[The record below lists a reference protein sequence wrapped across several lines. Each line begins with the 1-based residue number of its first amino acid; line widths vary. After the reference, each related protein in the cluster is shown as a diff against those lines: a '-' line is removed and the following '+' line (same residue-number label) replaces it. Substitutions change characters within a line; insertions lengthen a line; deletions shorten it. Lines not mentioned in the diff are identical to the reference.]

1 MLRHYYTLTHL
12 ARELTILRGAMLVEC
27 FTQEKNVLILAFE
40 HGKTDYYLECS
51 LDSKLGALYLRPEF
65 SRARRNST
73 TIFPNSVG
81 ITVKDVSL
89 HSSDRILTIDCG
101 SQQIQFALFGGA
113 SGNVLITDSTGN
125 ILDSFKSRDVKSVAF
140 ESDENTDTVR
150 QYRDFRTMDFPPST
164 SILTAITKYD
174 VFFGKIYGEEACIRA
189 KISLTTYINELSVEV
204 LAKLQQEITVLKA
217 ECLATKKYYVLGY
230 EDSRPP
236 VFSLVPLLKYP
247 VFEYIGESVSDAIR
261 RRITLTRQREKYNAL
276 RSQLETKLN
285 RIAKRLTSSI
295 SQMEND
301 AKAGERAANYKLWAE
316 LLLAQPNTKRTNGSF
331 ISVDSWTGETVE
343 IPLDERLTL
352 VENAEKYFAK
362 TRSAADATK
371 VRATRLPVYKNR
383 LVRAEELLT
392 MLRAASTLQK
402 VNELTEQIDQFAGK
416 SMKEQTEQSKYREFE
431 LEEGFTVYV
440 GKNASNNDELTMR
453 FAKPNDIWFHARGV
467 SGSHAVLRVNAGAK
481 PPKRVIEQA
490 ASIAAYYSN
499 ARNAKYTPVA
509 YTFKKH
515 IRKPK
520 GANPGAVVMERE
532 EVIMVSPKLPPGMEE
547 KE

>member
-81 ITVKDVSL
+81 ITVNDVSL
-89 HSSDRILTIDCG
+89 HPSDRILTIDFG
-101 SQQIQFALFGGA
+101 SQMIQFMLFGGT
-113 SGNVLITDSTGN
+113 SGNVLLTDSTGN
-125 ILDSFKSRDVKSVAF
+125 VLDSFKSRSGKNVAG
-140 ESDENTDTVR
+140 ENTDAVR
-150 QYRDFRTMDFPPST
+150 QYHDFRTLNFPPAT
-164 SILTAITKYD
+164 SIITAITKYD

-189 KISLTTYINELSVEV
+189 KISPATSIIELSDGV
-204 LAKLQQEITVLKA
+204 LSILHDKIAALKA
-217 ECLATKKYYVLGY
+217 ECFAAKSYYVLGNG
-230 EDSRPP
+230 DNRPP
-236 VFSLVPLLKYP
+236 VFSLIPLSKYP
-247 VFEYIGESVSDAIR
+247 LVEYIGESVSDSIR
-261 RRITLTRQREKYNAL
+261 RRITLTRQREKYTTL
-276 RSQLETKLN
+276 RTQLETKLN
-285 RIAKRLTSSI
+285 RITKRLLSSI

-316 LLLAQPNTKRTNGSF
+316 LLLAQPNTKRTNGTV
-331 ISVDSWTGETVE
+331 ITVDSWTGETVE
-343 IPLDERLTL
+343 IPLDERHTL
-352 VENAEKYFAK
+352 VENAEKYFVK
-362 TRSAADATK
+362 TRTAADAAK
-371 VRATRLPVYKNR
+371 VRAARLPMYKNR
-383 LVRAEELLT
+383 LVRAEELLS
-392 MLRAASTLQK
+392 MLRAASNLQK
-402 VNELTEQIDQFAGK
+402 VTELSEQIDQFAGK

-440 GKNASNNDELTMR
+440 GKNAANNDELTMR

-467 SGSHAVLRVNAGAK
+467 SGSHTVLRVNAGTK

-509 YTFKKH
+509 YTLKKH

-532 EVIMVSPKLPPGMEE
+532 EVIMVSPKLPAGMEE

>member
-12 ARELTILRGAMLVEC
+12 ARELEILRGAMLVEC

-40 HGKTDYYLECS
+40 NGKAEYYLECS
-51 LDSKLGALYLRPEF
+51 LDGKLGGLYLRPEF

-73 TIFPNSVG
+73 TIFPDSVG
-81 ITVKDVSL
+81 IIVLDIHL
-89 HSSDRILTIDCG
+89 HPSDRILTFNCG
-101 SQQIQFALFGGA
+101 AQQIQFILFGGA
-113 SGNVLITDSTGN
+113 SGNVLITDKQGN
-125 ILDSFKSRDVKSVAF
+125 SLDSFKSREIKNASLQNDNNDDSIRKY
-140 ESDENTDTVR
+140 
-150 QYRDFRTMDFPPST
+150 QDFRTIKFPPST
-164 SILTAITKYD
+164 PILSAITKYD
-174 VFFGKIYGEEACIRA
+174 VFLGKIYGEEACFRA
-189 KISLTTYINELSVEV
+189 GISP
-204 LAKLQQEITVLKA
+204 LAPFEEHSTEQLNTLQDEIVHLKA
-217 ECLATKKYYVLGY
+217 ECSGTQTYYVLGY
-230 EDSRPP
+230 GDNRPP
-236 VFSLVPLLKYP
+236 ILSLVRLEKYP
-247 VFEYIGESVSDAIR
+247 LIEYECASISDAIR
-261 RRITLTRQREKYNAL
+261 RRIVLTRQREKYSSL

-285 RIAKRLTSSI
+285 RIAKRLLSSI

-316 LLLAQPNTKRTNGSF
+316 LLLAQPNTKRTNGNS
-331 ISVDSWTGETVE
+331 ITVDSWTGETIE

-352 VENAEKYFAK
+352 IENAEKYFTK
-362 TRSAADATK
+362 TRSAADAAK
-371 VRATRLPVYKNR
+371 VRANRLPAYKSR
-383 LVRAEELLT
+383 MARTEELLAMISRT
-392 MLRAASTLQK
+392 STLK
-402 VNELTEQIDQFAGK
+402 DVTELSEQIEQFAGK
-416 SMKEQTEQSKYREFE
+416 SMKEQTEQSKYREFA

-440 GKNASNNDELTMR
+440 GKNAANNDELTMR

-467 SGSHAVLRVNAGAK
+467 SGSHAVLKVNAGAK

-509 YTFKKH
+509 YTLKKY

-532 EVIMVSPKLPPGMEE
+532 EVIMVSPKLPVGMEE